1 MRLRFTRAF
10 CRTRLTV
17 IALSSILASGC
28 LSPKPSG
35 PEYTTG
41 QAQVQRANELLQR
54 AAGAN
59 STQRQALLL
68 DAAHLLYNA
77 ENYSGATRVLQQV
90 EQDRL
95 TLHPL
100 ARYSLLSA
108 ELALQEDNFF
118 VARHHLTHPALER
131 MWRDLPVELRQRWH
145 RHRATVFAILGEE
158 QRSIK
163 EYVAL
168 SSSIDDGD
176 EISKIHQQ
184 LWQLLTRIPQ
194 LDLQKLV
201 NSEKQQVLKGWYQLA
216 QISRSNQGN
225 IEGLQQAID
234 RWQNNWAWHP
244 GALYPPAGLDDIRA
258 IANRLPRQLALL
270 LPMSSGKLANAGQTI
285 RDGFMAAY
293 YQVLEQGHQPPV
305 IQLYDTA
312 ADPDIEAVYRQAV
325 NDGAEMVIG
334 PLARESVDQLN
345 AIGDLPVPTVSLTYL
360 QDAEVPVANQLL
372 QFGLSA
378 PNEARQVADRAW
390 LEGHRRALAIVP
402 DSALGQRTL
411 AAFQQQWESHG
422 GELVQILNYQ
432 RGQVDFKAAVK
443 KALLIDQSQQRS
455 NRLANV
461 LGKRLKSEP
470 LHRRNDLDMVFLFSF
485 PEEGRQVKPMLDFFH
500 ADDLPVY
507 ATSQIYDGKPQASKD
522 RDLDG
527 VRFAAMPWAL
537 PGTIAESMIP
547 KANFVANF
555 FALGLDAY
563 KIHQAALQMQLLPE
577 TQLFGST
584 GSLSL
589 DNNQVIR
596 RQPWAEFRGGK
607 VRRARLPDQTQ

>member
-1 MRLRFTRAF
+1 MRLLFLRKP
-10 CRTRLTV
+10 LTTL
-17 IALSSILASGC
+17 ALCGLVLSGC
-28 LSPKPSG
+28 QSPKPGGS
-35 PEYTTG
+35 EYTNG
-41 QAQVQRANELLQR
+41 QDKVQRVQRANELLQR
-54 AAGAN
+54 AASAD

-68 DAAHLLYNA
+68 DAAQLLYKA
-77 ENYSGATRVLQQV
+77 ENYSAASRVLQQV
-90 EQDRL
+90 EQDKL

-100 ARYSLLSA
+100 ARYSVLSA
-108 ELALQEDNFF
+108 ELALQQDNFF

-158 QRSIK
+158 QRSIE

-168 SSSIDDGD
+168 SSSIDDGA
-176 EISKIHQQ
+176 EISSIHQQ

-201 NSEKQQVLKGWYQLA
+201 NSEQQQVLKGWYQLA

-225 IEGLQQAID
+225 IEGLQQSID
-234 RWQNNWAWHP
+234 RWQNSWAWHP

-258 IANRLPRQLALL
+258 IANRLPQKLALL
-270 LPMSSGKLANAGQTI
+270 LPMSGSPELANAGKTI

-293 YQVLEQGHQPPV
+293 YQVLEQGHRPPT

-312 ADPDIEAVYRQAV
+312 SDPDVESLYRQAV
-325 NDGAEMVIG
+325 TDGAEMVIG
-334 PLARESVDQLN
+334 PLARNNVAQLN

-360 QDAEVPVANQLL
+360 QDAETPVANQLL

-402 DSALGQRTL
+402 NSALGQRTL
-411 AAFQQQWESHG
+411 AAFQQQWEGNG

-470 LHRRNDLDMVFLFSF
+470 FHRRRDLDMVFLFSF

-507 ATSQIYDGKPQASKD
+507 ATSHIYDGKPQASKD

-527 VRFAAMPWAL
+527 VRFAVMPWAL

-563 KIHQAALQMQLLPE
+563 KIHQATLQMQLLPE

-584 GSLSL
+584 GTLSL

-607 VRRARLPDQTQ
+607 VRRARLPDKAQ

>member
-1 MRLRFTRAF
+1 MS
-10 CRTRLTV
+10 RTLFRVPLTAV
-17 IALSSILASGC
+17 PLLCILISGC
-28 LSPKPSG
+28 VPPKPGG

-54 AAGAN
+54 AASAD
-59 STQRQALLL
+59 SSQRQALLL
-68 DAAHLLYNA
+68 DAAQLLYNGERYNA
-77 ENYSGATRVLQQV
+77 AARVLQQV
-90 EQDRL
+90 EPDKL
-95 TLHPL
+95 TLQPL
-100 ARYSLLSA
+100 ARYSLISA
-108 ELALQEDNFF
+108 EVALQEDNFF
-118 VARHHLTHPALER
+118 AARHHLTHPALER

-145 RHRATVFAILGEE
+145 RHRATVFAILSEE
-158 QRSIK
+158 QRSI
-163 EYVAL
+163 EEFVAL
-168 SSSIDDGD
+168 SNTIDDGV

-216 QISRSNQGN
+216 QVSRSNQGD
-225 IEGLQQAID
+225 IEGLQQAIN
-234 RWQNNWAWHP
+234 RWQSNWAWHP

-258 IANRLPRQLALL
+258 IADQLPQQLALL
-270 LPMSSGKLANAGQTI
+270 LPMSGSPELANAGKTI

-293 YQVLEQGHQPPV
+293 YEVLEKGHRPPL

-312 ADPDIEAVYRQAV
+312 ADPDIESLYRQAV

-334 PLARESVDQLN
+334 PLARKNVTRLN
-345 AIGDLPVPTVSLTYL
+345 DMGDLPVPTISLTYL
-360 QDAEVPVANQLL
+360 QDTEAGVANRLL
-372 QFGLSA
+372 QFGMSA
-378 PNEARQVADRAW
+378 PNEARQVAERAW

-411 AAFQQQWESHG
+411 AAFQQQWENNG

-432 RGQVDFKAAVK
+432 RGQVDFKEAVK

-470 LHRRNDLDMVFLFSF
+470 LHRRQDLDMVFLFSF

-507 ATSQIYDGKPQASKD
+507 ATSHIYDGKPQASKD

-527 VRFAAMPWAL
+527 VRFAIMPWAL

-584 GSLSL
+584 GTLSL
-589 DNNQVIR
+589 DNNEVTR

-607 VRRARLPDQTQ
+607 VRRARLPDQQTQ